1 MYNII
6 EFLKKEGTFLDS
18 IENGW
23 NEDIDKVRKIS

>member
-6 EFLKKEGTFLDS
+6 ESLKSEGTFLDS

-23 NEDIDKVRKIS
+23 NEDIDKVK